1 MRKFLT
7 TPFPFP
13 LVQMARTFLFFCKSP
28 KSSSGVYKIFDAT
41 THINQP
47 SDVFTVPFALLSD
60 SSDVYAHC
68 VMIFILTYGFMGLET
83 VSIELDNP
91 FGNDDIDFNNLGM
104 AYVSAVRLYNNASC
118 AELYVTCSF

>member
-1 MRKFLT
+1 M
-7 TPFPFP
+7 
-13 LVQMARTFLFFCKSP
+13 
-28 KSSSGVYKIFDAT
+28 
-41 THINQP
+41 
-47 SDVFTVPFALLSD
+47 LSD

-104 AYVSAVRLYNNASC
+104 ARVSAVRLYKNASC
-118 AELYVTCSF
+118 ADLYVTF